1 MSLIPQLGFGEL
13 LLLAVLALVVVGPKD
28 LPRLMRGLGRAAA
41 QVRRL
46 SDEFRASFDQ
56 MAREAEVEEL
66 RREIE
71 DLKTANPVREVR
83 AAVEGA
89 RDDAMTALADA
100 ETDAGTGGGT
110 NANRL
115 GGERVNGAPE
125 ER

>member
-1 MSLIPQLGFGEL
+1 MSLIPQLGFGEI

-46 SDEFRASFDQ
+46 SDEFKASFDQ

-71 DLKTANPVREVR
+71 DLKAASPVEEVR
-83 AAVEGA
+83 TAIRGA
-89 RDDAMTALADA
+89 RDDAAAVLNDA
-100 ETDAGTGGGT
+100 EKTTGLD
-110 NANRL
+110 R
-115 GGERVNGAPE
+115 
-125 ER
+125 